1 MHMDDVKRTM
11 AQAGALAERL
21 SRTSEALTQSNLQAT
36 ASLTAATQAMPEV
49 MHRAANQALA
59 NLTNDAARAVRD
71 GLHQPVQAFGN
82 ELAGSTHGIRD
93 AVAAMTQAQQRIG
106 ALTNKLT
113 LLTAAV
119 LLVLTVTAVAAAGLV
134 WHYKDVVAQNQLEAK
149 LLRAYN
155 HADVNFCGDQLCARV
170 DRSDKRYGEYVP
182 VKPR

>member
-1 MHMDDVKRTM
+1 MPMDDVKRTV
-11 AQAGALAERL
+11 AQAGALVERL
-21 SRTSEALTQSNLQAT
+21 SRTSEELAQSNLQAT
-36 ASLTAATQAMPEV
+36 AALKAIVQAMPDV
-49 MHRAANQALA
+49 MQRAANQALVH
-59 NLTNDAARAVRD
+59 LTSDAARAVRD
-71 GLHQPVQAFGN
+71 GLQQPVQAFSN
-82 ELAGSTHGIRD
+82 ELAGSASGIRD
-93 AVAAMTQAQQRIG
+93 AVMAMTQAQQRVG
-106 ALTNKLT
+106 ALTSKLT

-119 LLVLTVTAVAAAGLV
+119 LVVLSVTAVAGAGLV